1 MMGLAPRPRFES
13 IGSWE
18 SRRGRPRAGR
28 RRGRRGKRIWT
39 VQELEPRMLL
49 STFTVTDTYDD
60 TNTGSLRWAIG
71 QVNSD
76 TGTGVD
82 KIDFN
87 IPGTGPFTIAPLTPL
102 PTLTHA
108 TIINGH
114 KASPGSQPNT
124 LAQGDNAVIEIQID
138 GSQVQ
143 TADGLAIA
151 GGDSTAKGL
160 DITGFTNGIHLTGSG
175 QNLIVGNL
183 IGLNPAG
190 GSDPN
195 FNYGVFVDGVP
206 ANTIGG
212 SAPASRNVIS
222 DNGYEGIE
230 VNNSS
235 NDLVRGDYI
244 GTDVTGTQAQGN
256 GDNGGDGIVFDN
268 SPDATVGGATA
279 GDGNL
284 ISANIFGGLAFEFG
298 SDDAVVQGNLIGTDV
313 TGTVALPNYNYGVDF
328 TGSNITLGGTTA
340 SARNLVS
347 GNDGTG
353 IILDNGSSGPGTSN
367 LVLGNYIGVDITGT
381 KPLANDGNG
390 LYLEYMGNIT
400 VGGTTPGAANVISAN
415 QGIGIWVYS
424 EVGSP
429 ELIEGNKIGTDKSGT
444 VALGNTSDGI
454 AIEAAGVTVG
464 GTTASARNIIS
475 ANGGN
480 GVNFFLIFSA
490 PNPPNVVEGNS
501 IGTDATGTIALGNAH
516 DGVLMSNFAT
526 GILIGGT
533 KAADGNIIAYNAGS
547 GVGIVDA

>member
-1 MMGLAPRPRFES
+1 M
-13 IGSWE
+13 
-18 SRRGRPRAGR
+18 RG
-28 RRGRRGKRIWT
+28 
-39 VQELEPRMLL
+39 
-49 STFTVTDTYDD
+49 
-60 TNTGSLRWAIG
+60 N
-71 QVNSD
+71 
-76 TGTGVD
+76 
-82 KIDFN
+82 
-87 IPGTGPFTIAPLTPL
+87 
-102 PTLTHA
+102 
-108 TIINGH
+108 
-114 KASPGSQPNT
+114 
-124 LAQGDNAVIEIQID
+124 
-138 GSQVQ
+138 
-143 TADGLAIA
+143 
-151 GGDSTAKGL
+151 
-160 DITGFTNGIHLTGSG
+160 
-175 QNLIVGNL
+175 
-183 IGLNPAG
+183 
-190 GSDPN
+190 
-195 FNYGVFVDGVP
+195 
-206 ANTIGG
+206 
-212 SAPASRNVIS
+212 
-222 DNGYEGIE
+222 
-230 VNNSS
+230 
-235 NDLVRGDYI
+235 YI

-256 GDNGGDGIVFDN
+256 GGNGGDGIVFDN
-268 SPDATVGGATA
+268 SPDATVGGTTA

-328 TGSNITLGGTTA
+328 TGSNITIGGTTA
-340 SARNLVS
+340 AARNLVS

-367 LVLGNYIGVDITGT
+367 LVMGNYIGVNITGT

-424 EVGSP
+424 EEGGP
-429 ELIEGNKIGTDKSGT
+429 ELIEGNEIGTDRSGT

-464 GTTASARNIIS
+464 GTTAAARNIIS

-516 DGVLMSNFAT
+516 DGVLMSNYAT

-533 KAADGNIIAYNAGS
+533 KAADGNTIAYNAGS
-547 GVGIVDA
+547 GVGVVDCQQRGRCDPVELDLREPGVGDRPGRRRRDPEPSGRTDPRSQQLPELSRTARGHHLQWPDLHQGDAQQCPRCQFHRAVLLRPHGRSQRLRPGPDLPRPDHGDDRRQWQRELPGQPRDGRPVRSGRHRHGDRRERRHVRVRRRYPGRRQAQSIYAGNDQYHIDLNSTLSVAAPGVQTNDLDTSGKAFSSVVVTGPSDGTLTLEHRRCIHLHAQHQLRGDG